1 MTYQIY
7 RILIALILVTL
18 SAMIP
23 SVSLGPAA
31 RADDKVIVV
40 STTIQA
46 AVDSA
51 QPGDTVHVPDGTYR
65 ENVVVT
71 RDNITIEG
79 SLGAILDGKVL
90 AGDTG
95 IKVASLDP
103 AKRITGFTLSGL
115 TIQNY
120 SRNGVLLR
128 SVDNFRI
135 TRGTYLDNDEYGIFP
150 IQSSGGLIDH
160 NLVSGSNDTGIY
172 VGQSHDIAVQRN
184 RIFDCTIGIAIE
196 VSSRIDLQGNT
207 AKANTIGIAV
217 HIIPGLGVTVTSDI
231 NVQGNKLVANNR
243 PNPVT
248 DPSEILSRIP
258 NGIGFLNIGSDRVI
272 VQDNRVTDNHSAGI
286 VLIRLPA
293 DVTALDPRLDPFP
306 DDNQVRNN
314 VVMRNGTDPDP
325 KIAPFPGADLLWD
338 FTGSG
343 NCWRD
348 NVFKAAFPTVLPAC
362 P

>member
-1 MTYQIY
+1 VTNQIY
-7 RILIALILVTL
+7 RILIALILVAIP
-18 SAMIP
+18 AMIP

-31 RADDKVIVV
+31 RADERVIVV

-79 SLGAILDGKVL
+79 SPGVILDGKGL

-103 AKRITGFTLSGL
+103 AKRINGFTVSGL

-160 NLVSGSNDTGIY
+160 NFVSGSNDTGIY
-172 VGQSHDIAVQRN
+172 VGQSRDIVVEKNHA
-184 RIFDCTIGIAIE
+184 IDCTLGIEIE
-196 VSSRIDLQGNT
+196 LSSHIDVLNNM
-207 AKANTIGIAV
+207 ARANTIGIV
-217 HIIPGLGVTVTSDI
+217 VQILPGLAITVTSDV
-231 NVQGNKLVANNR
+231 NVAGNKLIGNNR

-248 DPSEILSRIP
+248 DPHDLLSRLP
-258 NGIGFLNIGSDRVI
+258 SGIGFINVGGDRVI
-272 VQDNRVTDNHSAGI
+272 VQDNIATENHSAGI
-286 VLIRLPA
+286 VVVQLPRDA
-293 DVTALDPRLDPFP
+293 AELDPRLEPFP

-314 VVMRNGTDPDP
+314 VVMRNGADPDP

-338 FTGSG
+338 LSGVG
-343 NCWRD
+343 NCWSG
-348 NVFKAAFPTVLPAC
+348 NVFKTAFPALPQC